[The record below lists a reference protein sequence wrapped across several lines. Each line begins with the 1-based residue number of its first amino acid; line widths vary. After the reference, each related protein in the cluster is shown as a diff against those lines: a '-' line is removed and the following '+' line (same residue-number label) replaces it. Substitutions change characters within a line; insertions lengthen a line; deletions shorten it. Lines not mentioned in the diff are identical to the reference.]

1 MKTKTVTVTL
11 FDCGNHEHNHEKESA
26 ARKCME
32 KREKQMS
39 GIKKHLWTDEELF
52 QVLADY
58 RSGTSKSEIAKN
70 LGLSSTR
77 VHQIIEKAER
87 KERHLLVTP
96 NAALRGDSGLIAGV
110 PLESTVMQQE
120 VAK

>member
-1 MKTKTVTVTL
+1 MKTKTVTVTF

-70 LGLSSTR
+70 LGLSGTR
-77 VHQIIEKAER
+77 VHQIIQKAER
-87 KERHLLVTP
+87 KERHIMF
-96 NAALRGDSGLIAGV
+96 D
-110 PLESTVMQQE
+110 
-120 VAK
+120 AKRAKEG